1 MYNIILLI
9 IATYIVHYFTLIIV
23 AVQFQYLVGAKA
35 SCHVVSRTDSSQL
48 NDFTM
53 FYKMSGLKRFLE
65 KFSLEISTLS
75 PKGIP

>member
-9 IATYIVHYFTLIIV
+9 IATYIVHYFTV
-23 AVQFQYLVGAKA
+23 AVQFQYLVVAKA

-75 PKGIP
+75 PQGIP